1 MVVLVGHAYSVLYQI
16 KNSKGDVVSSSENNE
31 PLEIV
36 PGNGQ
41 MFSRVEDRLLETKVG
56 QNFSINLM
64 PEEAFGA
71 IDEEAVATVPVESLP
86 KDLRFQGAE
95 VSFESDEES
104 YIGVVKWVQGDLAE
118 VDFNHPLAGEA
129 VTVDITLISV
139 NATQ

>member
-1 MVVLVGHAYSVLYQI
+1 MVIVVGHVYSVLYQI
-16 KNSKGDVVSSSENNE
+16 KNSKGEVVSCSEDNE

-41 MFSRVEDRLLETKVG
+41 MFVRVEERLLEAKVG
-56 QNFSINLM
+56 QSFSVNLM
-64 PEEAFGA
+64 PEEAFGP
-71 IDEEAVATVPVESLP
+71 IDEEAAATVPVESLP

-104 YIGVVKWVQGDLAE
+104 YVGVVKWVQGDLAE
-118 VDFNHPLAGEA
+118 VDFNHPLAGET